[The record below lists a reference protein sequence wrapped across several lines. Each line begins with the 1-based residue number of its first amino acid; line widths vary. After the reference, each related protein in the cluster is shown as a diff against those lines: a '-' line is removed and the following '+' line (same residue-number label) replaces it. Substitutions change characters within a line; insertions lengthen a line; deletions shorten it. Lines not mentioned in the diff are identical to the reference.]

1 MASLHPEHHVAL
13 HALDSLA
20 ANEFQVLVDG
30 VLVSGVFSVKGLTP
44 LSITPVKAWLGLIPL
59 PLPGALN
66 YRPVTIT
73 KMVQR
78 DTTLPINRWIRD
90 TLANPTGKITRE
102 VTVVAMDE
110 GRETRRWVLYKAW
123 ISEIS
128 YSDFDSGSDQLVEE
142 RLTLQYQSIKMLWP
156 GE

>member
-1 MASLHPEHHVAL
+1 MATVSPAHHIAL

-20 ANEFQVLVDG
+20 ANEFQVWLDG
-30 VLVSGVFSVKGLTP
+30 VLVSGVFSVRGLTP
-44 LSITPVKAWLGLIPL
+44 YSIQPLKTFWGLIPL
-59 PLPGALN
+59 PSSLTN
-66 YRPVTIT
+66 KPVVIA

-78 DTTLPINRWIRD
+78 DPNLPFNRWVRD
-90 TLANPTGKITRE
+90 TLANPTGKVMRE
-102 VTVVAMDE
+102 VHIVALDE
-110 GRETRRWVLYKAW
+110 GRETRRWVLRNAW

-142 RLTLQYQSIKMLWP
+142 RFTLQHGGITVLWP